1 MTETPGAVAVV
12 SPSGPVLPGLL
23 ERGVGLLRSWELDV
37 RVGCHAGERGGH
49 GLGYLAGDDAARAAD
64 LTAAWCD
71 PAVSTV
77 LCARGGYGGQ
87 RLLPLLDWEALRA
100 AGPKTIVGSS
110 DVTALLS
117 AFGAR
122 LGAVT
127 VMGPMPATAVVAGA
141 DACPVTVAALRD
153 FLVGGALPVLD
164 GGLPVRGG
172 RAEGALVGGNLTLL
186 AAAAGTPYQVDPPPG
201 AIAVLEDIGEEPYRI
216 DRHLTQ
222 LLLSGWFEGVAG
234 VALGSWE
241 QCGDSS
247 EVMAV
252 LADRL
257 GGLGI
262 PVVASFRF
270 GHGRPQLLVPLGS
283 RARLDSTTGTLGRTA
298 GGVHGPVRS

>member
-1 MTETPGAVAVV
+1 MTEPPGAVSVV

-23 ERGVGLLRSWELDV
+23 ERGVGLLRSWALDV
-37 RVGCHAGERGGH
+37 RVGRHAGERGAQ

-71 PAVSTV
+71 PAVKTV
-77 LCARGGYGGQ
+77 LCARGGYGAQ
-87 RLLPLLDWEALRA
+87 RLLPLLDWEALHV

-127 VMGPMPATAVVAGA
+127 VMGPMPATTVVAGA
-141 DACPVTVAALRD
+141 DPCPVTVAALHD
-153 FLVGGALPVLD
+153 YLVEGTLPVLD
-164 GGLPVRGG
+164 GGRPLRDGC
-172 RAEGALVGGNLTLL
+172 AEGVLVGGNLTLL
-186 AAAAGTPYQVDPPPG
+186 AAAAGTPYQLEPPPG
-201 AIAVLEDIGEEPYRI
+201 AIAVLEEIGEEPYRI

-222 LLLSGWFEGVAG
+222 LLLSGWFDGVAG

-241 QCGDSS
+241 QCGNDT
-247 EVMAV
+247 EVIAV
-252 LADRL
+252 LTDRL

-262 PVVASFRF
+262 PVVAGFRF
-270 GHGRPQLLVPLGS
+270 GHGRPQLLVQLGH
-283 RARLDSTTGTLGRTA
+283 RARLDSATGTLSPMVDA
-298 GGVHGPVRS
+298 HGSVGK